1 MRRPDEKTKP
11 QVASPLF
18 ELSSDMR
25 TGAERRRRPHRGGHH
40 RAHREAVPMPEPV
53 LTTRAPKPWQDSAP
67 LLTGMDEVGA
77 GLLDSL
83 DAMQRVAASAGPGP
97 LLINAAPGTGK
108 THLLIRRV
116 AYLVA
121 ELGVP
126 ATQCLVVSA
135 SAAGAARIRR
145 ELGALLESE
154 AADITVA
161 EFADFAAGNSG
172 QDPSRRVAAELGHL
186 FVDDLPR
193 MPMRLYRQLVEHRG
207 PDADVTATGDPDSAL
222 CAGEPAAF
230 AAFTEQFSQA
240 HVVRLSRN
248 HRSPAAVL
256 VASSQVIEPISR
268 VPGRLTQPQRPA
280 LEGSGIGRFHAVDEA
295 DEQRFVADLTSRLSE
310 AGVEAED
317 IAVIGPGRMSV
328 AEAADGEYRVV
339 CIIGMTGED
348 WPNTAEAR
356 RELYVALSRTRD
368 LAYVS
373 HTGAGSPLLADV
385 DKGLFS
391 PFGMVPVNRS
401 GPEQPR
407 LL

>member
-1 MRRPDEKTKP
+1 
-11 QVASPLF
+11 
-18 ELSSDMR
+18 
-25 TGAERRRRPHRGGHH
+25 
-40 RAHREAVPMPEPV
+40 MPEPV
-53 LTTRAPKPWQDSAP
+53 LTTTAPDPRQDSAP
-67 LLTGMDEVGA
+67 LLTGMAEVGA

-97 LLINAAPGTGK
+97 LLVNAAPGTGK

-116 AYLVA
+116 AYLVQ

-126 ATQCLVVSA
+126 ARQCLVVAA

-145 ELGALLESE
+145 ELAELLGDE
-154 AADITVA
+154 AARITVA
-161 EFADFAAGNSG
+161 EFADFTGENSKG
-172 QDPSRRVAAELGHL
+172 SSYRRVAPELGHL

-193 MPMRLYRQLVEHRG
+193 MPMRLYRQLMEQRRPG
-207 PDADVTATGDPDSAL
+207 ADVTATGDPDSAL
-222 CAGEPAAF
+222 CSGEPAAF
-230 AAFTEQFSQA
+230 KAFADQFAQA

-280 LEGSGIGRFHAVDEA
+280 LEGSGIGRCYAVDGD
-295 DEQRFVADLTSRLSE
+295 DEKRFVDDLIGRLDEFGVADDE
-310 AGVEAED
+310 
-317 IAVIGPGRMSV
+317 IAVIGPGGVSV

-339 CIIGMTGED
+339 CLTGVTEEA
-348 WPNTAEAR
+348 WPNTAVAR

-373 HTGAGSPLLADV
+373 HTGLGSPLLADV
-385 DKGLFS
+385 DQGLFS
-391 PFGMVPVNRS
+391 PFGMVPVTRS

>member
-1 MRRPDEKTKP
+1 MRRPDERSRP

-18 ELSSDMR
+18 ELSADMR
-25 TGAERRRRPHRGGHH
+25 TTAERRRRPGRHH
-40 RAHREAVPMPEPV
+40 SRSAREAVPMPEPV
-53 LTTRAPKPWQDSAP
+53 LTTTAPDPRQDSAP
-67 LLTGMDEVGA
+67 LLTGMAEVGA

-97 LLINAAPGTGK
+97 LLVNAAPGTGK

-116 AYLVA
+116 AYLVQ

-126 ATQCLVVSA
+126 ARQCLVVAA

-145 ELGALLESE
+145 ELAELLGDE
-154 AADITVA
+154 AARITVA
-161 EFADFAAGNSG
+161 EFADFTGENSKG
-172 QDPSRRVAAELGHL
+172 SSYRRVAPELGHL

-193 MPMRLYRQLVEHRG
+193 MPMRLYRQLMEQRRPG
-207 PDADVTATGDPDSAL
+207 ADVTATGDPDSAL
-222 CAGEPAAF
+222 CSGEPAAF
-230 AAFTEQFSQA
+230 KAFADQFAQA

-280 LEGSGIGRFHAVDEA
+280 LEGSGIGRCYAVDGD
-295 DEQRFVADLTSRLSE
+295 DEKRFVDDLIGRLDEFGVADDE
-310 AGVEAED
+310 
-317 IAVIGPGRMSV
+317 IAVIGPGGVSV

-339 CIIGMTGED
+339 CLTGVTEEA
-348 WPNTAEAR
+348 WPNTAVAR

-373 HTGAGSPLLADV
+373 HTGLGSPLLADV
-385 DKGLFS
+385 DQGLFS
-391 PFGMVPVNRS
+391 PFGMVPVTRS

>member
-1 MRRPDEKTKP
+1 M
-11 QVASPLF
+11 F
-18 ELSSDMR
+18 ELSAGMR
-25 TGAERRRRPHRGGHH
+25 STAERRRRAHRPH
-40 RAHREAVPMPEPV
+40 AKSSREAVPMPEPA
-53 LTTRAPKPWQDSAP
+53 LTTQTPDPWQESAP

-116 AYLVA
+116 AYLVQ
-121 ELGVP
+121 ELGIP
-126 ATQCLVVSA
+126 ARQCLVLAASA
-135 SAAGAARIRR
+135 SGAARVRR
-145 ELGALLESE
+145 ELASLIGRE
-154 AADITVA
+154 AKTITIA
-161 EFADFAAGNSG
+161 EFGDFAT
-172 QDPSRRVAAELGHL
+172 AAPPELGHL

-193 MPMRLYRQLVEHRG
+193 MPMRLYRQLMDQRG
-207 PDADVTATGDPDSAL
+207 SAADVTATGDPDSAL
-222 CAGEPAAF
+222 GPDRTGEAF
-230 AAFTEQFSQA
+230 SAFSDQFPQA

-248 HRSPAAVL
+248 HRSAAAVL
-256 VASSQVIEPISR
+256 VAASQVIEPISR

-280 LEGSGIGRFHAVDEA
+280 LEGSGIGRCFAVDA
-295 DEQRFVADLTSRLSE
+295 DDEKHFVEQLTGKLADL
-310 AGVEAED
+310 GVSPDEL
-317 IAVIGPGRMSV
+317 AVIGPDGISV

-339 CIIGMTGED
+339 CLTGMTAEA
-348 WPNTAEAR
+348 WPNTPQAR
-356 RELYVALSRTRD
+356 RELYVVLSRTRD

-385 DKGLFS
+385 DQGLFS
-391 PFGMVPVNRS
+391 PFGMVPVTRS

>member
-1 MRRPDEKTKP
+1 
-11 QVASPLF
+11 
-18 ELSSDMR
+18 
-25 TGAERRRRPHRGGHH
+25 
-40 RAHREAVPMPEPV
+40 MPEPA
-53 LTTRAPKPWQDSAP
+53 LTTRDPEPWMDSAP

-108 THLLIRRV
+108 THLLVRRV

-121 ELGVP
+121 ELGIP
-126 ATQCLVVSA
+126 ARQCLVVAA
-135 SAAGAARIRR
+135 SSTGAARIRR
-145 ELGALLESE
+145 ELGTLLESE

-161 EFADFAAGNSG
+161 EFADFTAENSKVSAHLRAA
-172 QDPSRRVAAELGHL
+172 PELGHL

-193 MPMRLYRQLVEHRG
+193 MPMRLYRQLMEHRG
-207 PDADVTATGDPDSAL
+207 PAADVTAAGDPDSAL

-230 AAFTEQFSQA
+230 TAFSEQFSQA

-280 LEGSGIGRFHAVDEA
+280 LEGSGIGRFHAADEA
-295 DEQRFVADLTSRLSE
+295 DEQRFVADLTARLEEMGVDSE
-310 AGVEAED
+310 E
-317 IAVIGPGRMSV
+317 IAVIGSDRMSV

-339 CIIGMTGED
+339 CLTGMTQEG
-348 WPNTAEAR
+348 WPNTPEAR

-373 HTGAGSPLLADV
+373 HTGPGSPLLADV

-391 PFGMVPVNRS
+391 PFGMVPVTRS

>member
-1 MRRPDEKTKP
+1 M
-11 QVASPLF
+11 ASPLF
-18 ELSSDMR
+18 ELSADMR
-25 TGAERRRRPHRGGHH
+25 TGSERRRRTHRGGHH
-40 RAHREAVPMPEPV
+40 RSQREAVPMPDPA
-53 LTTRAPKPWQDSAP
+53 LTTRDPEPWKDTAP

-121 ELGVP
+121 ELGIP
-126 ATQCLVVSA
+126 ARQCLVVAA
-135 SAAGAARIRR
+135 SDSGAARIRR
-145 ELGALLESE
+145 ELATLLEAE

-161 EFADFAAGNSG
+161 EFADFTSENAKDAAHL
-172 QDPSRRVAAELGHL
+172 RAAPDLGHL

-193 MPMRLYRQLVEHRG
+193 MPMRLYRQLMEHRG
-207 PDADVTATGDPDSAL
+207 PAADVTATGDPDSAL

-230 AAFTEQFSQA
+230 TAFTEQFSQA

-280 LEGSGIGRFHAVDEA
+280 LEGSGIGRFHAADEA
-295 DEQRFVADLTSRLSE
+295 DEQRFVADLASRLE
-310 AGVEAED
+310 ELGVGSDE
-317 IAVIGPGRMSV
+317 IAVIGPDRMSV

-339 CIIGMTGED
+339 CLTGMTHEG
-348 WPNTAEAR
+348 WPNTPTPGANCTWPSAAPETWPTSATPAPAR
-356 RELYVALSRTRD
+356 RCWPMWIRACSV
-368 LAYVS
+368 
-373 HTGAGSPLLADV
+373 H
-385 DKGLFS
+385 
-391 PFGMVPVNRS
+391 S
-401 GPEQPR
+401 GWYR
-407 LL
+407 